1 MKTSPQDWILWDKS
15 EPLPFSG
22 GVSFH
27 IRSILPASVKN
38 EFGLVLG
45 FGTGEQQI
53 TVTGDGEIHFA
64 CKSDIWLRPSSRVQ
78 ERIQRSTE
86 IFTSLDRP
94 APMSPEMLAIQRMMR
109 KNELDREMDRREME
123 KRYHDLNKPKRHA
136 EKQSQSD
143 ARKVSADE
151 AETLR
156 ADPGGSGDNASDKA
170 KPTNG
175 ADDDNAGGHA
185 ATAD

>member
-1 MKTSPQDWILWDKS
+1 MKTSPQDWILWDKT

-27 IRSILPASVKN
+27 IRTILPALVKN
-38 EFGLVLG
+38 EFDLILG
-45 FGTGEQQI
+45 FGTGEQNI
-53 TVTGDGEIHFA
+53 TVTGDGEIHFV

-123 KRYHDLNKPKRHA
+123 KRYHDINKPKSLV
-136 EKQSQSD
+136 ETQPEMD
-143 ARKVSADE
+143 ARKASSG
-151 AETLR
+151 ETEEVR
-156 ADPGGSGDNASDKA
+156 SDNGGSVDDVALREQSSEVQ
-170 KPTNG
+170 
-175 ADDDNAGGHA
+175 DDDNIGGNA
-185 ATAD
+185 AKTN